1 MLDIF
6 DSEATN
12 RKTSNV
18 DASKLSGNGGHFRSA
33 HVFISLDPLQTMAN
47 DGCAAA
53 TYSFA
58 TVICVAG
65 DLNVRQAPT
74 MCSGA
79 VQFLLLIAGRG
90 EQ

>member
-1 MLDIF
+1 
-6 DSEATN
+6 
-12 RKTSNV
+12 
-18 DASKLSGNGGHFRSA
+18 
-33 HVFISLDPLQTMAN
+33 MAN

-79 VQFLLLIAGRG
+79 VQFLLLTAGRG